1 MHIPRSLPAPLLLCA
16 VLWAAPI
23 PALEI
28 LIEPGSGLLGQ
39 PAALRAF
46 ERAAAQ
52 WEMQFVDDVVVTIDA
67 DLSASLPSN
76 VIGNTSSVRLTLPF
90 DDLRASLIM
99 DADPDDGI
107 LHALP
112 AFDSFEALL
121 PDAFALDGQ
130 IEGTKAN
137 FKAIGIPLL
146 DSDFGLS
153 DGSIIFNGAFPFD
166 FDNRDGIMASQFD
179 FETAAAHEIG
189 HLLGFLSVVDSVDAR
204 LAEGAGGPVAPTP
217 LDLFRFATRDAPL
230 DATDFANAAR
240 NLAPGTDALLDDLGV
255 LSELLSTG
263 VSAGD
268 GREASHWRDDRLTR
282 RQIGLMDPTLR
293 IGRLAEITPADARA
307 LDLIGWDALQV
318 PEPASGLLLLSG
330 LVGLTRKRR
339 PKPSGFRRK
348 RNAPP
353 GTEAPGSTARRPRIA

>member
-1 MHIPRSLPAPLLLCA
+1 MHILRSLPALLLLSA
-16 VLWAAPI
+16 VLWAQPLA
-23 PALEI
+23 ALEI

-39 PAALRAF
+39 PAALGAF

-67 DLSASLPSN
+67 DLDASLPSG
-76 VIGNTSSVRLTLPF
+76 VIGNTSSVRLTMPF
-90 DDLRASLIM
+90 DDLRASLIT

-112 AFDSFEALL
+112 TYGRFEALL

-146 DSDFGLS
+146 DADFGLS
-153 DGSIIFNGAFPFD
+153 DGSIVFNGAFPFD

-217 LDLFRFATRDAPL
+217 LDLFRFARLDAPA
-230 DATDFANAAR
+230 DATDFTDAAR
-240 NLAPGTDALLDDLGV
+240 NLVPGTAALLDDLGV

-263 VSAGD
+263 VFTGD

-282 RQIGLMDPTLR
+282 RQIGLMDPSLR
-293 IGRLAEITPADARA
+293 LGRVSNLTPADLRA
-307 LDLIGWDALQV
+307 LDLVGWDSIAV
-318 PEPASGLLLLSG
+318 PEPATGG
-330 LVGLTRKRR
+330 LVLLGLTALAGRSRR
-339 PKPSGFRRK
+339 G
-348 RNAPP
+348 
-353 GTEAPGSTARRPRIA
+353 